1 MISQRWSSHRFR
13 EAVWG
18 YLMIAPMV
26 LGFGIFFYLALGAS
40 AVISMTKWDV
50 LTAPIWVGLQNY
62 ITLFNDPKFW
72 QVLWNTTRYTI
83 VSVPLGLIVSLL
95 LALALN
101 TRIRFRNVYRLI
113 FFLPVLTMPVAIAV
127 VWKWIFNPDLGL
139 ANQIMGLVGFGRIKW
154 LSDVNWAMNALVIM
168 SVWSGSGYGMV
179 IFLAGLQNI
188 PREYYE
194 AASVD
199 GANWWQS
206 LTRITIPLLT
216 PTIFFN
222 LITSLIGAFQ
232 VFDII
237 YTMTKGGPLNST
249 RSIVYNIYEDGF
261 KYSRMGTASATAWVL
276 FIIILVVTVV
286 QLRVQKRWVH
296 YE

>member
-1 MISQRWSSHRFR
+1 VI
-13 EAVWG
+13 
-18 YLMIAPMV
+18 
-26 LGFGIFFYLALGAS
+26 GFGIFFYLALGAS
-40 AVISMTKWDV
+40 ALISLTKWDI
-50 LTAPIWVGLQNY
+50 LTAPIWVGLENY

-83 VSVPLGLIVSLL
+83 VSVPVGLVVSLL

-139 ANQIMGLVGFGRIKW
+139 ANQLVGLFGVGRIKW

-168 SVWSGSGYGMV
+168 AVWSGSGYGMI

-194 AASVD
+194 AAQVD

-206 LTRITIPLLT
+206 LFKITLPLLT

-222 LITSLIGAFQ
+222 MITSLIGAFQ

-276 FIIILVVTVV
+276 FIIILLITVV

>member
-13 EAVWG
+13 EAMWG

-62 ITLFNDPKFW
+62 ITLLNDPKFW

-206 LTRITIPLLT
+206 LTKITIPLLT

-261 KYSRMGTASATAWVL
+261 KYARMGTASATAWIL